1 LQTNLKGKNQRKI
14 SYFCIWKKA
23 AERASKRLKARCGEQ
38 RNYGLIPPFTTLL
51 FLKEMSFY
59 HVWWLT

>member
-1 LQTNLKGKNQRKI
+1 LKGKNQRKI

-51 FLKEMSFY
+51 FLMKEQRPRNKGGWGY
-59 HVWWLT
+59 